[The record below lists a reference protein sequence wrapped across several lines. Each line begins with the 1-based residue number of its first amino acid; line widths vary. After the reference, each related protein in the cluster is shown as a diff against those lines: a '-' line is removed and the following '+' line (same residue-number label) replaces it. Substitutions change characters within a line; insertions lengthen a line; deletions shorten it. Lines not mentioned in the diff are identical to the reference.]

1 MTDKNNVEIKAGDI
15 VEITGAYF
23 KHDNALYFVEHIPG
37 DPGWN
42 GGDICLHMIGK
53 SGKLSSTKYST
64 CFWPLK
70 AYVNDREKAARANLW
85 NSEHA
90 QIEVRT
96 DINQSFVAGWFR
108 KAADDLSVTIEWYKL
123 HFGEDCQDVKRELK
137 TEAHLLAV
145 AARLSGNVRSL
156 HFIGTDDLSREV
168 FVDELGTVWKYTEPG
183 SMPRERHDKLYAAS
197 SNDRDGE
204 PGLPMSDAF
213 DYQIIYEGQEV

>member
-70 AYVNDREKAARANLW
+70 AYVNDREKAARAKLW

-96 DINQSFVAGWFR
+96 DINQNFVAGWFR

-123 HFGEDCQDVKRELK
+123 HFGEDCQDVK
-137 TEAHLLAV
+137 
-145 AARLSGNVRSL
+145 
-156 HFIGTDDLSREV
+156 
-168 FVDELGTVWKYTEPG
+168 
-183 SMPRERHDKLYAAS
+183 
-197 SNDRDGE
+197 
-204 PGLPMSDAF
+204 
-213 DYQIIYEGQEV
+213 

>member
-108 KAADDLSVTIEWYKL
+108 KAADDLSVTIEWNKL
-123 HFGEDCQDVKRELK
+123 HFGEDCQDVVE
-137 TEAHLLAV
+137 EADGLGKPRAIGRNEVDMDALG
-145 AARLSGNVRSL
+145 ARQKG
-156 HFIGTDDLSREV
+156 
-168 FVDELGTVWKYTEPG
+168 Y
-183 SMPRERHDKLYAAS
+183 
-197 SNDRDGE
+197 RDG
-204 PGLPMSDAF
+204 LKF
-213 DYQIIYEGQEV
+213 DPNSRLEGRPERAQLASCR

>member
-108 KAADDLSVTIEWYKL
+108 KAADDLSVTSE
-123 HFGEDCQDVKRELK
+123 
-137 TEAHLLAV
+137 
-145 AARLSGNVRSL
+145 
-156 HFIGTDDLSREV
+156 
-168 FVDELGTVWKYTEPG
+168 
-183 SMPRERHDKLYAAS
+183 
-197 SNDRDGE
+197 
-204 PGLPMSDAF
+204 
-213 DYQIIYEGQEV
+213 

>member
-108 KAADDLSVTIEWYKL
+108 KAADDLSVTIEWHKL

-137 TEAHLLAV
+137 TEAHLRAV
-145 AARLSGNVRSL
+145 ADRLSGNVRSL
-156 HFIGTDDLSREV
+156 RFIGTDDFNREV
-168 FVDELGTVWKYTEPG
+168 FVDERGTVWKYTEPG
-183 SMPRERHDKLYAAS
+183 PMPRERHDKLYAAS
-197 SNDRDGE
+197 SNDWDGE

-213 DYQIIYEGQEV
+213 DYQIIYERQEV

>member
-1 MTDKNNVEIKAGDI
+1 MATKQQEREALDKIAEIIKGLGQDSYIAAAFDGCLDMAEDNIGNDFMCSMKARAEDAQQEVASLLVE
-15 VEITGAYF
+15 
-23 KHDNALYFVEHIPG
+23 N
-37 DPGWN
+37 
-42 GGDICLHMIGK
+42 
-53 SGKLSSTKYST
+53 
-64 CFWPLK
+64 
-70 AYVNDREKAARANLW
+70 REKAARANLW

-108 KAADDLSVTIEWYKL
+108 KAADDLSVTIEWNKL

-137 TEAHLLAV
+137 TEAHLRAV

-213 DYQIIYEGQEV
+213 DYQIIYEGQEA

>member
-37 DPGWN
+37 DPGWI

-53 SGKLSSTKYST
+53 SGKLSSAKCATA
-64 CFWPLK
+64 FWPLK
-70 AYVNDREKAARANLW
+70 AYVSNRVKAAQARIW
-85 NSEHA
+85 NKEHA

-96 DINQSFVAGWFR
+96 DIDQSFVAEWFR
-108 KAADDLSVTIEWYKL
+108 KAADDLSVTIEWNKL

-137 TEAHLLAV
+137 TEAHLRAV
-145 AARLSGNVRSL
+145 AARLSSDVRSL
-156 HFIGTDDLSREV
+156 RFIGTDDFNREV

-183 SMPRERHDKLYAAS
+183 AMPRERHDKLYAAS
-197 SNDRDGE
+197 GNDRDGE
-204 PGLPMSDAF
+204 PSLPMADML
-213 DYQIIYEGQEV
+213 DYQIINDGQEV